1 MFTKKRSHY
10 ISLRADEAE
19 DADLRGLVGDSE
31 TATPAPGGNWK
42 ARFYLLLA
50 GSAFILTGLL
60 TEAALLLQ
68 TQHPSHCP
76 SRTPG
81 AEEPYGASFPNAS
94 TEPTNKAAAPL
105 PRLPYINK
113 FILKDPNSSPF
124 LGQPRPEL
132 DEAWHALLDPTALR
146 FSDDEFVR
154 AGNITSVR
162 HKSGGYVGG
171 MGFVH
176 NLHCLVCF
184 PAHSLLKRSMPN

>member
-1 MFTKKRSHY
+1 MSLFTKKRSHY
-10 ISLRADEAE
+10 VSLCADEDE
-19 DADLRGLVGDSE
+19 DADSRGLVGDSE
-31 TATPAPGGNWK
+31 TATPAPERNWK
-42 ARFYLLLA
+42 ALFYLLLV

-68 TQHPSHCP
+68 THCPSHCP

-81 AEEPYGASFPNAS
+81 AKEPYGTSSSDANLD
-94 TEPTNKAAAPL
+94 PTDRAAAPL

-113 FILKDPNSSPF
+113 FILKDSTSSSF

-132 DEAWHALLDPTALR
+132 DEAWHDLLDPTALR

-184 PAHSLLKRSMPN
+184 RPLYKHFMPN